1 MLAQLRASIVM
12 MALFTLVFGLAYPF
26 AMTGVAGLAFPGQ
39 STGSLVKDKAG
50 QVVGSALIAQGFAKP
65 EYLHPRPSAAGN
77 GYDPTASGGSNLGP
91 MDPALAKRIAGDT
104 AAIRKDIPNADIPA
118 DAITTS
124 GSGLDPD
131 VSPENAHMQAVRP
144 PTSRPA
150 PIPTPCSRRRRSR
163 GAAGSRSTS
172 AWRRGWARPSRCSPS
187 ASAGRPKASM
197 CWWGWSRPTAARTP
211 RP

>member
-131 VSPENAHMQAVRP
+131 VSPENAHMQAVRIAKARGISVAEVQSVIDAQTGQP
-144 PTSRPA
+144 FLGFIGQPHVNVLAVNRALDARPA
-150 PIPTPCSRRRRSR
+150 T
-163 GAAGSRSTS
+163 GQ
-172 AWRRGWARPSRCSPS
+172 
-187 ASAGRPKASM
+187 PKAS
-197 CWWGWSRPTAARTP
+197 
-211 RP
+211 